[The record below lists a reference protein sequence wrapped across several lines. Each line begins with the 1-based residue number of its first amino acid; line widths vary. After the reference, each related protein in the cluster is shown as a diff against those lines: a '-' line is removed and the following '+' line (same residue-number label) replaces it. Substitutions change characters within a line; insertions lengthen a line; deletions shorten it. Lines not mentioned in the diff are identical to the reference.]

1 MPDATTLHLQRQA
14 PSSDDPPQPCLCI
27 VVTPGAC
34 LHTCYDHVM
43 LTVIQAVQGGEQA
56 KVKVGLHC
64 VTAEMVCACRRQ
76 LAAEAATVAT
86 AEAR

>member
-1 MPDATTLHLQRQA
+1 
-14 PSSDDPPQPCLCI
+14 
-27 VVTPGAC
+27 
-34 LHTCYDHVM
+34 M